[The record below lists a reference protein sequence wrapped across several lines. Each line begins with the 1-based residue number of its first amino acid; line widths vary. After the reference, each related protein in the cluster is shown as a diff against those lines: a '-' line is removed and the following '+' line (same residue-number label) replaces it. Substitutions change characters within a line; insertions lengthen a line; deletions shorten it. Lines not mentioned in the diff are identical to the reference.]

1 MAETKEI
8 NLHLDILGRS
18 LAVGD
23 CVACPD
29 GNNLSVATVVK
40 LTAKMVKVRRVGAK
54 TNIWGK
60 YRETNK
66 YSKDLVKLDGP
77 EVSFYILKNNS

>member
-1 MAETKEI
+1 MTES
-8 NLHLDILGRS
+8 NHVDILGRS

-29 GNNLSVATVVK
+29 GNSLSVATVVK
-40 LTAKMVKVRRVGAK
+40 LTPKMVKVRRVGTKA
-54 TNIWGK
+54 NIWGK
-60 YRETNK
+60 YYDANK

>member
-29 GNNLSVATVVK
+29 GNSLSVATVVK
-40 LTAKMVKVRRVGAK
+40 LTAKMVKVRRVG
-54 TNIWGK
+54 GK
-60 YRETNK
+60 YYDTNK